1 MLYSQYGISEMV
13 RVEQKMRK
21 FAFQELA
28 YAIVVAAAYGLI
40 IGTYMTSN
48 IFLIFLW
55 ILVICAHL
63 AGIYLLVH
71 LEEQQ
76 KKSRQTVST
85 EENTD

>member
-1 MLYSQYGISEMV
+1 
-13 RVEQKMRK
+13 MRK

-40 IGTYMTSN
+40 IGIYIQSN
-48 IFLIFLW
+48 IFIIFLW
-55 ILVICAHL
+55 VLVICAHL

-76 KKSRQTVST
+76 TKPKQTVST
-85 EENTD
+85 KENND

>member
-1 MLYSQYGISEMV
+1 MI

-40 IGTYMTSN
+40 IGIYIPSN
-48 IFLIFLW
+48 IFIIFLW
-55 ILVICAHL
+55 VLVICAHL

-76 KKSRQTVST
+76 KKSKQTNST
-85 EENTD
+85 KENTV